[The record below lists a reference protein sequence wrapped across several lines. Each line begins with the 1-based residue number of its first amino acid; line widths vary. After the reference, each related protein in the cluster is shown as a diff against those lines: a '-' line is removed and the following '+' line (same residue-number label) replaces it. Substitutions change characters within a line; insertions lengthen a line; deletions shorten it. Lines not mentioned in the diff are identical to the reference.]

1 VCQIRAGMDLTF
13 TPAEEAFRAE
23 ARAWLEAHVPAP
35 GSLASL
41 DTAEG
46 FEQHRAWERTMA
58 ADRWS
63 VVSWPEEYGGRGAGI
78 VEWLLF
84 EEEYYRARA
93 PRRVSQNGIFLLGP
107 TMLEHGT
114 PEQRARFLP
123 PMASGEEIWCQGWSE
138 PDAGSDLAGIR
149 SRAVRVD
156 GPRSGGTGGGS
167 AGSGSA
173 GSGSAGSGS
182 AGEGAARGPGW
193 RLSGQKTWCSR
204 GAFADWCFAIFRT
217 DPEAERHR
225 GLTYFLVPMDA
236 PGVTVRPIPQLD
248 GETGF
253 AEVFFDEVFVPDDQ
267 VLGGVGQG
275 WTVAM
280 STAGSE
286 RGLSLRSPARYTEAA
301 RRLVDLYVRR
311 GAPGGRVA
319 DDVARAYVD
328 AEAYELATYWTASRV
343 ADGHPVGAEA
353 SCNKIFW
360 SETDLAIHAT
370 ALALLGP
377 EAELLDAP
385 EGGARSAAGPGGRAR
400 PGWVPGEWL
409 DGYLFAL
416 AGPIY
421 AGTNEIQ
428 RNVVA
433 ERLLGL
439 PRA

>member
-1 VCQIRAGMDLTF
+1 MNLIVAADLTVCQISGWHGRDRHRAGTGMDLTF
-13 TPAEEAFRAE
+13 SPAQEAFRAE
-23 ARAWLEAHVPAP
+23 ARAWLAAHVPAP

-63 VVSWPEEYGGRGAGI
+63 VVSWPAEYGGRDVGI
-78 VEWLLF
+78 FEWLAF

-114 PEQRARFLP
+114 AAQRARYLP
-123 PMASGEEIWCQGWSE
+123 AMASGEEIWCQGWSE

-149 SRAVRVD
+149 SRAVRD
-156 GPRSGGTGGGS
+156 GAGG
-167 AGSGSA
+167 
-173 GSGSAGSGS
+173 
-182 AGEGAARGPGW
+182 GW
-193 RLSGQKTWCSR
+193 RLTGQKTWCSR
-204 GAFADWCFAIFRT
+204 GAFADWCFGIFRT

-225 GLTYFLVPMDA
+225 GLTYFLVPMRA
-236 PGVTVRPIPQLD
+236 EGVTVRPIPQLD

-253 AEVFFDEVFVPDDQ
+253 AEVFFEDVLVPDEQ

-275 WTVAM
+275 WSVAM

-301 RRLVDLYVRR
+301 ARLVALYDAR
-311 GAPGGRVA
+311 GRPGGRLA
-319 DDVARAYVD
+319 DDVARALVD
-328 AEAYELATYWTASRV
+328 AEAYRLGTYWTASRV

-360 SETDLAIHAT
+360 SETDLAIHAV
-370 ALALLGP
+370 ALSLLGP
-377 EAELLDAP
+377 EAELL
-385 EGGARSAAGPGGRAR
+385 EGGA
-400 PGWVPGEWL
+400 PGEWL

-439 PRA
+439 PRG

>member
-1 VCQIRAGMDLTF
+1 MDLTF
-13 TPAEEAFRAE
+13 TPAQEAFRAE
-23 ARAWLEAHVPAP
+23 ARAWLAAHVPAP
-35 GSLASL
+35 GLLASL
-41 DTAEG
+41 DTAAG

-63 VVSWPEEYGGRGAGI
+63 VVSWPEEYGGRGVGI
-78 VEWLLF
+78 FEWLLF

-149 SRAVRVD
+149 SRALRD
-156 GPRSGGTGGGS
+156 
-167 AGSGSA
+167 
-173 GSGSAGSGS
+173 
-182 AGEGAARGPGW
+182 EGAGGW

-217 DPEAERHR
+217 DREAERHR

-275 WTVAM
+275 WSVAM

-311 GAPGGRVA
+311 GMPAGRVA

-328 AEAYELATYWTASRV
+328 AEAYELGTYWTASRV
-343 ADGHPVGAEA
+343 ADGHGVGAEA
-353 SCNKIFW
+353 SSNKIFW

-370 ALALLGP
+370 ALDLLGP
-377 EAELLDAP
+377 EAELLEATEGAEP
-385 EGGARSAAGPGGRAR
+385 GGGAPDALASAARA
-400 PGWVPGEWL
+400 PGEWL

>member
-1 VCQIRAGMDLTF
+1 MCQIRAGMDLTF
-13 TPAEEAFRAE
+13 SPAQQAFRAE
-23 ARAWLEAHVPAP
+23 ARAWLEDHVPAP
-35 GSLASL
+35 ASLASL

-46 FEQHRAWERTMA
+46 FEQHRAWERELFE
-58 ADRWS
+58 DRWS
-63 VVSWPEEYGGRGAGI
+63 VVSWPAEYGGRDVGI
-78 VEWLLF
+78 VEWLVF
-84 EEEYYRARA
+84 EEEYYRAQA
-93 PRRVSQNGIFLLGP
+93 PRRVSQNGIFLLAP
-107 TMLEHGT
+107 TMLEYGT
-114 PEQRARFLP
+114 AEQKSRFLR
-123 PMASGEEIWCQGWSE
+123 PMASGDEIWCQGWSE

-149 SRAVRVD
+149 SRAVP
-156 GPRSGGTGGGS
+156 GAGGG
-167 AGSGSA
+167 
-173 GSGSAGSGS
+173 
-182 AGEGAARGPGW
+182 W
-193 RLSGQKTWCSR
+193 VLDGQKTWCSR
-204 GAFADWCFAIFRT
+204 GAFAEWCFGIFRT

-236 PGVTVRPIPQLD
+236 PGVTVRPIAQLD

-253 AEVFFDEVFVPDDQ
+253 AEVFFEGVEVPDDQ
-267 VLGGVGQG
+267 VLGTVGEG
-275 WTVAM
+275 WKVAM

-301 RRLVDLYVRR
+301 SGLVALHAARR
-311 GAPGGRVA
+311 GARDPDLA
-319 DDVARAYVD
+319 DQVARAYID
-328 AEAYELATYWTASRV
+328 AEAYRLHTYWTASKV
-343 ADGHPVGAEA
+343 ADGHTVGPEA

-377 EAELLDAP
+377 DAELLEPSDGAAP
-385 EGGARSAAGPGGRAR
+385 AR
-400 PGWVPGEWL
+400 PGPWL

-439 PRA
+439 PRG

>member
-1 VCQIRAGMDLTF
+1 MDLDF
-13 TPAEEAFRAE
+13 TPAEQAFRDE
-23 ARAWLEAHVPAP
+23 ARRWLEAHAPAP

-41 DTAEG
+41 DTADG
-46 FEQHRAWERTMA
+46 FEAHRRWERTMHD
-58 ADRWS
+58 DRWS
-63 VVSWPEEYGGRGAGI
+63 VVNWPSAYGGRDASV
-78 VEWLLF
+78 VEWLVF
-84 EEEYYRARA
+84 EEEYYRVGA
-93 PRRVSQNGIFLLGP
+93 PKRVSQNGIFLLAP
-107 TMLEHGT
+107 TMLEYGT
-114 PEQRARFLP
+114 DAQKDRFLP
-123 PMASGEEIWCQGWSE
+123 PMASAEEIWCQGWSE

-149 SRAVRVD
+149 SRAR
-156 GPRSGGTGGGS
+156 RQGG
-167 AGSGSA
+167 
-173 GSGSAGSGS
+173 
-182 AGEGAARGPGW
+182 RW
-193 RLSGQKTWCSR
+193 VLDGQKTWCSR
-204 GAFADWCFAIFRT
+204 GAFAEWCFAIFRT

-253 AEVFFDEVFVPDDQ
+253 AEVFFEGVVVPDDQ
-267 VLGGVGQG
+267 VLGGVGDG
-275 WTVAM
+275 WRVAM

-301 RRLVDLYVRR
+301 GRLVDLYADRLAEH
-311 GAPGGRVA
+311 GDAAEAASALA

-328 AEAYELATYWTASRV
+328 AEAYRLHTYWTAS
-343 ADGHPVGAEA
+343 ALSAGHAVGAEA

-360 SETDLAIHAT
+360 SETDLAIHR
-370 ALALLGP
+370 LALVL
-377 EAELLDAP
+377 
-385 EGGARSAAGPGGRAR
+385 GGAAAEELVPDGTGGFSPGG
-400 PGWVPGEWL
+400 WL

-439 PRA
+439 PRG